1 MTTDIRDRKDMKT
14 YTYEER
20 IKVVAESSKTFNELM
35 ERTNSIIEEILK
47 EDDSLFCT
55 NKRWVYYGTW
65 KVTLFVNEYR
75 FGAELAEKLRKVS
88 VITHDE
94 DKEFEISYLEEEIR
108 ECVEEY
114 AYSLF

>member
-1 MTTDIRDRKDMKT
+1 MKT

-20 IKVVAESSKTFNELM
+20 IKVIAETSANFNELM

-47 EDDSLFCT
+47 EDDSLFDAG
-55 NKRWVYYGTW
+55 KRWVYYGTW

-75 FGAELAEKLRKVS
+75 FGSELAEKLRKIS

-94 DKEFEISYLEEEIR
+94 EKEFTIKDLEEEIR
-108 ECVEEY
+108 EIVEEY

>member
-1 MTTDIRDRKDMKT
+1 MKT

-20 IKVVAESSKTFNELM
+20 IKVIAESSATFNELM
-35 ERTNSIIEEILK
+35 DRTNSILEEIIN
-47 EDDSLFCT
+47 EDDRLFCT
-55 NKRWVYYGTW
+55 NKRWVYYCTW

-75 FGAELAEKLRKVS
+75 FGNELSEKLRKIS
-88 VITHDE
+88 VITHVE
-94 DKEFEISYLEEEIR
+94 EKEFEISDLEEEIR

>member
-1 MTTDIRDRKDMKT
+1 MKT

-20 IKVVAESSKTFNELM
+20 IKVIAESSATFNELM
-35 ERTNSIIEEILK
+35 DRTNSILEEIIN
-47 EDDSLFCT
+47 EGDRLFCT
-55 NKRWVYYGTW
+55 NKRGVYYCTW

-75 FGAELAEKLRKVS
+75 FGNELSEKLRKIS
-88 VITHDE
+88 VITHVE
-94 DKEFEISYLEEEIR
+94 EKEFEISDLEEEIR

>member
-1 MTTDIRDRKDMKT
+1 MKT

-20 IKVVAESSKTFNELM
+20 IKVIAESSANFNELM
-35 ERTNSIIEEILK
+35 ERTKSIIEEILK
-47 EDDSLFCT
+47 EDERLFSAD
-55 NKRWVYYGTW
+55 KRWVYYGTW

-75 FGAELAEKLRKVS
+75 FGDELAEKLRKIS
-88 VITHDE
+88 IITHDE
-94 DKEFEISYLEEEIR
+94 DKEFEIKDLEEEIR